1 MRKLTIFFACLFV
14 TACSGMGTLRSQKPN
29 WVFDTTGP
37 ADISRLQSDPNSPL
51 YEFYSAYVV
60 SRCRAVALP
69 ALVPV
74 DHFDSPTGQV
84 AAQTCATVNTA
95 SSGLTTSNV
104 AQQFTRS
111 GFRLADTVCASYF
124 RRLGN
129 QDQDLDF
136 YSESTNLLNGLATGV
151 MGLTDTP
158 AETIS
163 IVGTTFTA
171 LAAGLETFDSVY
183 HFAPDLNEVE
193 SMVARARLE
202 YEETLFATQ
211 SSAPQDYYAAVRAIE
226 TYQGMCQTSHIRA
239 LVNQA
244 INAAQLEAPVS
255 TSRERF
261 FDSALTNQQIAE
273 VSAYFGGI
281 PLSETSVIWLTKFA
295 RGGIVDDNEIARF
308 DAMMAAAQ
316 LTTIDPAQS
325 PTRPW
330 LDDFRVWLDQ
340 LRANHPDTYAE
351 LISAANN
358 LSLSELPA
366 VGAEAAELVEA
377 ATAPSATST
386 GSVTVGASRV
396 VSDD

>member
-1 MRKLTIFFACLFV
+1 MHKIIPVIACLFA
-14 TACSGMGTLRSQKPN
+14 TACGGYTQLRTVKPN
-29 WVFDTTGP
+29 YIFNSTGP
-37 ADISRLQSDPNSPL
+37 VDIGDEQSESDSPF

-69 ALVPV
+69 AFVEV
-74 DHFDSPTGQV
+74 KHFGN
-84 AAQTCATVNTA
+84 AANTCEKVNTQSA
-95 SSGLTTSNV
+95 QQSTTQV

-111 GFRLADTVCASYF
+111 GFRLSDSVCSEYF

-171 LAAGLETFDSVY
+171 LAAGLESFDSVY

-193 SMVARARLE
+193 SMVTRARLE

-211 SSAPQDYYAAVRAIE
+211 SSAPQDYYSAARAIE
-226 TYQGMCQTSHIRA
+226 TYQQMCQTSHIRA

-261 FDSALTNQQIAE
+261 FNSALTNQQIAE
-273 VSAYFGGI
+273 VSAYFGGN

-316 LTTIDPAQS
+316 LTTIDRAQT

-330 LDDFRVWLDQ
+330 LDDFRGWLDQ
-340 LRANHPDTYAE
+340 LRTNHPDTYAE
-351 LISAANN
+351 LITAANN
-358 LSLSELPA
+358 LPLSELPA
-366 VGAEAAELVEA
+366 DGAGDAELVAA
-377 ATAPSATST
+377 ATAPAATST